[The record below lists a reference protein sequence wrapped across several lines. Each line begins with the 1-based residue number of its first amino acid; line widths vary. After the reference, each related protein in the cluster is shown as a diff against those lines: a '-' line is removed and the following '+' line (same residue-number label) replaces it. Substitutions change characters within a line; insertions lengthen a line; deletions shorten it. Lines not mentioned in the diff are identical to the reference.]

1 MRCTLSPAATWS
13 RSEATGSWLVHTFL
27 AGKPHCFT
35 MVFEAAGSVQV
46 HHAGA
51 CYQVDKEEMLG
62 YMEKCLDKN
71 FMVFLKVN
79 ERRAHTEGLP
89 PLLDLQA

>member
-1 MRCTLSPAATWS
+1 M
-13 RSEATGSWLVHTFL
+13 VHTFL

-46 HHAGA
+46 HHAGD
-51 CYQVDKEEMLG
+51 CYQVDKEDMLG

-71 FMVFLKVN
+71 CMVFLKVN
-79 ERRAHTEGLP
+79 VSGGPTDGLL

>member
-1 MRCTLSPAATWS
+1 M
-13 RSEATGSWLVHTFL
+13 VHTFL

-35 MVFEAAGSVQV
+35 MFSQAAGSVLV
-46 HHAGA
+46 HHARE
-51 CYQVDKEEMLG
+51 CYQVGKEEMLG
-62 YMEKCLDKN
+62 FPEKCRDKN

-79 ERRAHTEGLP
+79 DSGDASDGLL

>member
-1 MRCTLSPAATWS
+1 M
-13 RSEATGSWLVHTFL
+13 VHTFL

-46 HHAGA
+46 HHAGD
-51 CYQVDKEEMLG
+51 CYQADKEEMLV
-62 YMEKCLDKN
+62 YMEKCLDKD
-71 FMVFLKVN
+71 FMVSLKVN
-79 ERRAHTEGLP
+79 DSGGSTDGLL

>member
-1 MRCTLSPAATWS
+1 M
-13 RSEATGSWLVHTFL
+13 VHTFL

-35 MVFEAAGSVQV
+35 MVFEAAASVQV

-51 CYQVDKEEMLG
+51 CYQVDKEEMRG
-62 YMEKCLDKN
+62 YMEKCSDKN
-71 FMVFLKVN
+71 FMVLLKVN
-79 ERRAHTEGLP
+79 DCGGSTDGLL

>member
-1 MRCTLSPAATWS
+1 M
-13 RSEATGSWLVHTFL
+13 HTFL
-27 AGKPHCFT
+27 AGKPHCST
-35 MVFEAAGSVQV
+35 MVCEAAGSVQV

-79 ERRAHTEGLP
+79 ERGGPTEGLS